1 MIHVNKPFNPINRS
15 ISPELEIL
23 LSPSAQNLLSS
34 SEATRKVIPV
44 EDRQAA
50 MVRIGTWLT
59 GAESLPAEGEMA
71 TLKFND
77 GPPWKVE
84 VIDWGKTDVKVVK
97 IPNSGPSNIDT
108 RAFINLVHEPNEPQ
122 AQAQS

>member
-1 MIHVNKPFNPINRS
+1 MNKPFNPINRS
-15 ISPELEIL
+15 ISPELEIF

-71 TLKFND
+71 MLKFND
-77 GPPWKVE
+77 GHTWEVE
-84 VIDWGKTDVKVVK
+84 VKDWGETHVGIE
-97 IPNSGPSNIDT
+97 IPGSGPSNIDR
-108 RAFINLVHEPNEPQ
+108 RAFINLVHEPNEP
-122 AQAQS
+122 